1 MRKQRLPASLKSKIE
16 FVMRG
21 GRLDKRVKHRKKK
34 HAVPAVS
41 NLNFA
46 IDQMSLKEHQNMSKK
61 YYRLSI
67 HILLPLTSLRLFPLP
82 FYCQFYS
89 ASNMRIP
96 VMIRLKFHEQCAEVS
111 GKTVLVSHV
120 PRNKFHNLCSE
131 SIISSMIYLAIVCDE
146 NTSSH
151 AMHTRKQEAQG
162 KRSLRSHQHN
172 FQTEGRCVDTPLV
185 TTQGAHLN
193 RRADLG
199 NSDWCY
205 DARLCRCVSDK
216 QVLK

>member
-21 GRLDKRVKHRKKK
+21 GRLDKRVKHKKK
-34 HAVPAVS
+34 KNTLYLPYPICNRS
-41 NLNFA
+41 NEFKRPPKHV
-46 IDQMSLKEHQNMSKK
+46 QKV
-61 YYRLSI
+61 
-67 HILLPLTSLRLFPLP
+67 LPFIYSYSTSVDKLTFISLP

-120 PRNKFHNLCSE
+120 PRNRFHNLCSE
-131 SIISSMIYLAIVCDE
+131 SIISPMIYLAIVCDE

-151 AMHTRKQEAQG
+151 AMHTRKQEAQS

-185 TTQGAHLN
+185 TTTTFM
-193 RRADLG
+193 
-199 NSDWCY
+199 
-205 DARLCRCVSDK
+205 
-216 QVLK
+216 

>member
-21 GRLDKRVKHRKKK
+21 GRLDKRVKHRKKEK
-34 HAVPAVS
+34 NNHAVPAVS

-46 IDQMSLKEHQNMSKK
+46 IDQMSLKDHQNMSKK

-89 ASNMRIP
+89 TSNMRIP

-120 PRNKFHNLCSE
+120 PRNNFHNLCSE
-131 SIISSMIYLAIVCDE
+131 SIISPMICLAIVCDE

-162 KRSLRSHQHN
+162 KRSLTSH
-172 FQTEGRCVDTPLV
+172 
-185 TTQGAHLN
+185 
-193 RRADLG
+193 
-199 NSDWCY
+199 
-205 DARLCRCVSDK
+205 
-216 QVLK
+216 

>member
-21 GRLDKRVKHRKKK
+21 GRLDERVKHRKKKKKKKKKK

-46 IDQMSLKEHQNMSKK
+46 IDQMSLKDHQNMSKK

-67 HILLPLTSLRLFPLP
+67 HILLPLTSLRVFPLP
-82 FYCQFYS
+82 LYCQFYS

-131 SIISSMIYLAIVCDE
+131 SISF
-146 NTSSH
+146 H
-151 AMHTRKQEAQG
+151 
-162 KRSLRSHQHN
+162 
-172 FQTEGRCVDTPLV
+172 P
-185 TTQGAHLN
+185 
-193 RRADLG
+193 
-199 NSDWCY
+199 
-205 DARLCRCVSDK
+205 
-216 QVLK
+216 

>member
-21 GRLDKRVKHRKKK
+21 DRLGKRVKHRKKKK

-46 IDQMSLKEHQNMSKK
+46 IDQMSLIDHQNMSKK

-89 ASNMRIP
+89 ASNKRIP
-96 VMIRLKFHEQCAEVS
+96 VMIRLKFH
-111 GKTVLVSHV
+111 
-120 PRNKFHNLCSE
+120 
-131 SIISSMIYLAIVCDE
+131 D
-146 NTSSH
+146 
-151 AMHTRKQEAQG
+151 
-162 KRSLRSHQHN
+162 
-172 FQTEGRCVDTPLV
+172 
-185 TTQGAHLN
+185 
-193 RRADLG
+193 
-199 NSDWCY
+199 
-205 DARLCRCVSDK
+205 
-216 QVLK
+216 

>member
-1 MRKQRLPASLKSKIE
+1 
-16 FVMRG
+16 
-21 GRLDKRVKHRKKK
+21 
-34 HAVPAVS
+34 
-41 NLNFA
+41 
-46 IDQMSLKEHQNMSKK
+46 MSKK

-89 ASNMRIP
+89 ASNMRIT

-151 AMHTRKQEAQG
+151 TMHTRKQEAQG
-162 KRSLRSHQHN
+162 KRSLRCHQHN

-199 NSDWCY
+199 NSD
-205 DARLCRCVSDK
+205 
-216 QVLK
+216 

>member
-1 MRKQRLPASLKSKIE
+1 
-16 FVMRG
+16 MRG

-34 HAVPAVS
+34 KKTRCTCRIQPKFCNRS
-41 NLNFA
+41 NEFKRPPKHVLF
-46 IDQMSLKEHQNMSKK
+46 KK

-82 FYCQFYS
+82 FHCQFYS

-131 SIISSMIYLAIVCDE
+131 SIISSMIYLAIVRDE
-146 NTSSH
+146 NTSSLPCTP
-151 AMHTRKQEAQG
+151 AS
-162 KRSLRSHQHN
+162 KR
-172 FQTEGRCVDTPLV
+172 P
-185 TTQGAHLN
+185 
-193 RRADLG
+193 RARG
-199 NSDWCY
+199 H
-205 DARLCRCVSDK
+205 
-216 QVLK
+216 

>member
-1 MRKQRLPASLKSKIE
+1 
-16 FVMRG
+16 
-21 GRLDKRVKHRKKK
+21 
-34 HAVPAVS
+34 
-41 NLNFA
+41 
-46 IDQMSLKEHQNMSKK
+46 MSLKDHQNRYKK

-67 HILLPLTSLRLFPLP
+67 HKQFPLTSLRLFSLPLKYT

-96 VMIRLKFHEQCAEVS
+96 VMIRLKFLEQCDDVS

-146 NTSSH
+146 NTKSH

-162 KRSLRSHQHN
+162 KRSLRSHQHI
-172 FQTEGRCVDTPLV
+172 F
-185 TTQGAHLN
+185 
-193 RRADLG
+193 
-199 NSDWCY
+199 SD
-205 DARLCRCVSDK
+205 RGTLC
-216 QVLK
+216 

>member
-1 MRKQRLPASLKSKIE
+1 
-16 FVMRG
+16 
-21 GRLDKRVKHRKKK
+21 
-34 HAVPAVS
+34 
-41 NLNFA
+41 
-46 IDQMSLKEHQNMSKK
+46 MSLKDHQNMSKK

-111 GKTVLVSHV
+111 GKTVIVSHV

-151 AMHTRKQEAQG
+151 TMHTRKQEAQG
-162 KRSLRSHQHN
+162 KRSLRSHRHN

-185 TTQGAHLN
+185 TTQGVHLN

-199 NSDWCY
+199 NSD
-205 DARLCRCVSDK
+205 
-216 QVLK
+216 